1 MFRSAIHVV
10 AGLLAGCLVVGLIET
25 VSHAIWP
32 PPDFFSNPSL
42 NADADE
48 IAKRIAQVPLPAKIS
63 VVLAWALG
71 SMTGGFVSARLA
83 GVTRPARSV
92 AIVMLVF
99 ILLNLMTVP
108 HPLWMSITG
117 VALPLPAARLGARLS
132 IRRNA

>member
-1 MFRSAIHVV
+1 M
-10 AGLLAGCLVVGLIET
+10 GLIET
-25 VSHAIWP
+25 VSHTIWP
-32 PPDFFSNPSL
+32 PPDFFSKQSL
-42 NADADE
+42 TADPDE
-48 IAKRIAQVPLPAKIS
+48 VAKLIAQVPLPAKVS

-71 SMTGGFVSARLA
+71 SMTGGFVSTRLA

-108 HPLWMSITG
+108 HPLWMSVAG